1 MERVGM
7 GKDKVGLRVARM
19 LEWGR
24 VNERLN

>member
-7 GKDKVGLRVARM
+7 GKDKVGLRVGRM